1 MINRIEGKLSYPKT
15 IFKKGGDLCLNVII
29 LTVNVKIV
37 PVILVTV
44 HQIVLVQRP
53 VNNFN

>member
-44 HQIVLVQRP
+44 HQKALVQRL